1 MADKEIIAATLA
13 AGMLP
18 AVERTTREATR
29 TADIVRAVELYAD
42 ILAELQRRELQPTI
56 APPVDGMVR
65 IANSGAGRRGPAAGF
80 APRRRRN
87 RRLEA
92 STSTTDPS

>member
-42 ILAELQRRELQPTI
+42 ILAEPERRELRPTI
-56 APPVDGMVR
+56 NPVTPISETVR
-65 IANSGAGRRGPAAGF
+65 FGNGGPGVRSGGRFGS
-80 APRRRRN
+80 RRRRN
-87 RRLEA
+87 RPADTIA
-92 STSTTDPS
+92 STD